1 METVG
6 VGIIGAGGI
15 AAAHAKA
22 YQMLGARVHLIGV
35 ADIDERALRAAT
47 KSLSGAARTTICS
60 SETTSKW

>member
-22 YQMLGARVHLIGV
+22 YQMLGAKAH
-35 ADIDERALRAAT
+35 
-47 KSLSGAARTTICS
+47 
-60 SETTSKW
+60 